1 MKTTVLEDKLFK
13 MLKDNLADL
22 WQDDLISE
30 AGKSLR
36 NSNPCWK
43 GYHPVGTKKK
53 GGKTV
58 PNCVPSESVAEA
70 GPNAPYTPSPAK
82 PFRNPR
88 GFNKQGTGVGNKLAQ
103 LNRKEWEEKKKKE
116 QSVAEGS
123 LEEYG
128 DTAKGQKMLGKV
140 HNRAADQVTSKKAD
154 KDPAYARKAQQTQDR
169 AWDRLAVKEQGVA
182 EGKINPAGLNHTQQI
197 GDYVYR
203 AKALNGSDKGE
214 IEMTAYDGKKSI
226 ADTVFMPYGSGG
238 RMISGQ
244 TYVHPAYRGKGV
256 AAGMYAYLRMLGFKI
271 EPSGIRTDAGKA
283 MWDKWEK
290 AGDAKY
296 LSKGVAEGQENFN
309 GIDIS
314 MEIQKDDEYVDDED
328 YDNQVLYV
336 TASSKGKEL
345 GHVLFAFDGE
355 YLMPQDL
362 EVEERYRGQGIA
374 QIMYDYVKSKGY
386 KIRRS
391 GQQTDAGAGFWDKHK
406 PGKNIW
412 EQGVAENFEL
422 DESNELKGTLR
433 TIANDIAEPITSL
446 YETLKY
452 MAKRYYDSHGDLKG
466 FGMVAG
472 GVGSRWFQTF
482 YFNRLQNE
490 LFDLCKQNT
499 KITVPLQQF
508 LRGTE
513 VKGKIENAKGF
524 SAISKEL
531 PDILATIGAKLNYA
545 PLANNARRWIHN
557 REEYDQ
563 YLSDLELSDYEDDD
577 EIERAPKAPKDPAMG
592 QQRSQAEEIVNDVL
606 KKLPSKIAGDIR
618 NAIARSPNK
627 IQALQQELQKRGV
640 KVPMENMA
648 GVGDMDDT
656 SLNAVYEAK
665 ATKTRLDP
673 SCWKGY
679 HKAGTKV
686 KGGTRVNNCVPNEA
700 ANPAQQAAIAIAKK
714 KKKGTTEADDI
725 EHGYPMMATEHKKGV
740 KAVKYTKKPKG
751 IEPMK
756 PRNFVAKN
764 AVMGGAG
771 AHKNKKKETKHK
783 HVEIGETWEREMT
796 RAIRLLENK

>member
-1 MKTTVLEDKLFK
+1 LV
-13 MLKDNLADL
+13 
-22 WQDDLISE
+22 
-30 AGKSLR
+30 
-36 NSNPCWK
+36 
-43 GYHPVGTKKK
+43 
-53 GGKTV
+53 
-58 PNCVPSESVAEA
+58 
-70 GPNAPYTPSPAK
+70 
-82 PFRNPR
+82 
-88 GFNKQGTGVGNKLAQ
+88 
-103 LNRKEWEEKKKKE
+103 
-116 QSVAEGS
+116 
-123 LEEYG
+123 
-128 DTAKGQKMLGKV
+128 
-140 HNRAADQVTSKKAD
+140 
-154 KDPAYARKAQQTQDR
+154 
-169 AWDRLAVKEQGVA
+169 
-182 EGKINPAGLNHTQQI
+182 QI
-197 GDYVYR
+197 G
-203 AKALNGSDKGE
+203 S
-214 IEMTAYDGKKSI
+214 
-226 ADTVFMPYGSGG
+226 
-238 RMISGQ
+238 
-244 TYVHPAYRGKGV
+244 
-256 AAGMYAYLRMLGFKI
+256 
-271 EPSGIRTDAGKA
+271 
-283 MWDKWEK
+283 
-290 AGDAKY
+290 
-296 LSKGVAEGQENFN
+296 
-309 GIDIS
+309 
-314 MEIQKDDEYVDDED
+314 
-328 YDNQVLYV
+328 
-336 TASSKGKEL
+336 
-345 GHVLFAFDGE
+345 
-355 YLMPQDL
+355 
-362 EVEERYRGQGIA
+362 
-374 QIMYDYVKSKGY
+374 
-386 KIRRS
+386 
-391 GQQTDAGAGFWDKHK
+391 
-406 PGKNIW
+406 

>member
-1 MKTTVLEDKLFK
+1 M
-13 MLKDNLADL
+13 
-22 WQDDLISE
+22 
-30 AGKSLR
+30 
-36 NSNPCWK
+36 
-43 GYHPVGTKKK
+43 
-53 GGKTV
+53 
-58 PNCVPSESVAEA
+58 
-70 GPNAPYTPSPAK
+70 
-82 PFRNPR
+82 
-88 GFNKQGTGVGNKLAQ
+88 
-103 LNRKEWEEKKKKE
+103 
-116 QSVAEGS
+116 
-123 LEEYG
+123 
-128 DTAKGQKMLGKV
+128 
-140 HNRAADQVTSKKAD
+140 
-154 KDPAYARKAQQTQDR
+154 
-169 AWDRLAVKEQGVA
+169 
-182 EGKINPAGLNHTQQI
+182 
-197 GDYVYR
+197 R
-203 AKALNGSDKGE
+203 AKE
-214 IEMTAYDGKKSI
+214 FIT
-226 ADTVFMPYGSGG
+226 
-238 RMISGQ
+238 
-244 TYVHPAYRGKGV
+244 
-256 AAGMYAYLRMLGFKI
+256 
-271 EPSGIRTDAGKA
+271 
-283 MWDKWEK
+283 
-290 AGDAKY
+290 
-296 LSKGVAEGQENFN
+296 EGQENFN

-345 GHVLFAFDGE
+345 VHVLFAFDGE

-374 QIMYDYVKSKGY
+374 QTMYDYVNSKGY

-406 PGKNIW
+406 GPGQNVW